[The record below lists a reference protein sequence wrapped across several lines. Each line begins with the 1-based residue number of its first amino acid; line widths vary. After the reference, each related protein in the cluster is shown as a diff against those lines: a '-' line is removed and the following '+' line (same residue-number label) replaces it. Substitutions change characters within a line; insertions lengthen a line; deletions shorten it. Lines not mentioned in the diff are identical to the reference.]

1 MAGLKK
7 LDRARPGEPP
17 EDGAAAA
24 APQSRKSA
32 VKRDAIMRAAI
43 EVINTKSFALATMTE
58 IAATLDLRDAT
69 LYYYFPNKRALAY
82 ACHRRSLQRLERL
95 VHAAEES
102 TANGAEKVREVIHGM
117 LIDSERNGPLL
128 YFGDYSYLDAAQ
140 RIAIADSADRL
151 KNTVEQFIRKG
162 MKDGSVVECEPE
174 LIVQLLLGMLIWL
187 GKWVPSIPDITV
199 NRLTSAI
206 DAFSFHGLASR
217 AVTGSK
223 RRR

>member
-1 MAGLKK
+1 MSDMSVA
-7 LDRARPGEPP
+7 RAHMVEGQVRTS
-17 EDGAAAA
+17 D
-24 APQSRKSA
+24 
-32 VKRDAIMRAAI
+32 VTDKRITDIMGRLERERFVPA
-43 EVINTKSFALATMTE
+43 
-58 IAATLDLRDAT
+58 D
-69 LYYYFPNKRALAY
+69 KRALAY

-199 NRLTSAI
+199 DRLMSAI
-206 DAFSFHGLASR
+206 DAFSFYGLASR